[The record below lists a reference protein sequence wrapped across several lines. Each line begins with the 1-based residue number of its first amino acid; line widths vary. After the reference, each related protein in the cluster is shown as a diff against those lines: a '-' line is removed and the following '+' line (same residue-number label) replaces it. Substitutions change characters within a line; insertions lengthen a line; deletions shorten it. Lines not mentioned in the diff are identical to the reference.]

1 MNKRIFQLI
10 LILSGTILHYSG
22 KCAYDNPRNT
32 VQVVVIDAGHGG
44 EDPGALGKLAH
55 ESNIVLPIAL
65 KVGKY
70 IEENF
75 PDVKVIYTRDKDIFI
90 PLYERADIANKAK
103 ADLFISIHANYAK
116 SNKVSGTETYA
127 LGAHRSEQNLEVV
140 MKENSV
146 ITLEEDYT
154 INYEGFDPNSS
165 ESYIIFSLMQNIHLE
180 QSLTFASYVQNQF
193 RERVSRIDRG
203 VKQDIFLVLW
213 RTTMPSVLIETGFI
227 TNASEEKYL
236 MSEDGQTY
244 LASAIYRAFKE
255 YKLDIENKSLFNSIQ
270 QKTEITPG
278 NNLATDDITENIT
291 VFMVQIA
298 SSANQL
304 QENDTLFN
312 EFRNLKV
319 ITKDNSYKY
328 LSGNF
333 STYQEAIDYSKTLSD
348 RYPGA
353 FVVAVK
359 NNKIIPLKEAL
370 QD

>member
-1 MNKRIFQLI
+1 MNKRIFQII
-10 LILSGTILHYSG
+10 LILTGNILYQPC
-22 KCAYDNPRNT
+22 KCAFDNPGNT
-32 VQVVVIDAGHGG
+32 VQVVVIDPGHGG
-44 EDPGALGKLAH
+44 EDPGAVGKLAH
-55 ESNIVLPIAL
+55 ESDIVLPIAL

-75 PDVKVIYTRDKDIFI
+75 PDVKVIYTRDKNILI

-103 ADLFISIHANYAK
+103 ADLFISIHANYANA
-116 SNKVSGTETYA
+116 SKVTGTETYA

-165 ESYIIFSLMQNIHLE
+165 ESYIIFSLMQNIHLG
-180 QSLTFASYVQNQF
+180 QSLTFASYVQRQF

-227 TNASEEKYL
+227 TNPAEEKYL

-244 LASAIYRAFKE
+244 LASAIFRAFKD
-255 YKLDIENKSLFNSIQ
+255 YKLDIENKSLFNSTN
-270 QKTEITPG
+270 QKPGITPD
-278 NNLATDDITENIT
+278 NNLTTDDISEDTA

-298 SSANQL
+298 SFANQL
-304 QENDTLFN
+304 QESDTLYS
-312 EFRNLKV
+312 EFGNLKV
-319 ITKDNSYKY
+319 IIKDNSYKY

-333 STYQEAIDYSKTLSD
+333 STYQEAIDYSKTLCN

>member
-10 LILSGTILHYSG
+10 LILSGIILQYSG
-22 KCAYDNPRNT
+22 KCAFDNPRNT

-44 EDPGALGKLAH
+44 EDPGAVGKLAH
-55 ESNIVLPIAL
+55 ESDIVLSIAL

-70 IEENF
+70 IEDNF

-103 ADLFISIHANYAK
+103 ADLFISIHANYANA
-116 SNKVSGTETYA
+116 SKVTGTETYA

-165 ESYIIFSLMQNIHLE
+165 ESYIIFSLMQNIHLG
-180 QSLTFASYVQNQF
+180 QSLTFASYVQSQF

-213 RTTMPSVLIETGFI
+213 RTTMP
-227 TNASEEKYL
+227 
-236 MSEDGQTY
+236 QTY

-255 YKLDIENKSLFNSIQ
+255 YKLDIESKSLFNSV
-270 QKTEITPG
+270 KPVPEITPSSYQP
-278 NNLATDDITENIT
+278 ADDIPENTT
-291 VFMVQIA
+291 VYMVQIA
-298 SSANQL
+298 SSASQL
-304 QENDTLFN
+304 IETDTLYI

-319 ITKDNSYKY
+319 IVKESSYKY
-328 LSGNF
+328 LSGIF
-333 STYQEAIDYSKTLSD
+333 STYQEAIDYSKTLSE

-353 FVVAVK
+353 FVVAVR
-359 NNKIIPLKEAL
+359 NNKIIPIKEAL

>member
-10 LILSGTILHYSG
+10 LILSGIILQYSG
-22 KCAYDNPRNT
+22 KCAFDNPRNT

-44 EDPGALGKLAH
+44 EDPGAVGKLAH
-55 ESNIVLPIAL
+55 ESDIVLSIAL

-70 IEENF
+70 IEDNF

-103 ADLFISIHANYAK
+103 ADLFISIHANYANA
-116 SNKVSGTETYA
+116 SKVTGTETYA

-165 ESYIIFSLMQNIHLE
+165 ESYIIFSLMQNIHLG
-180 QSLTFASYVQNQF
+180 QSLTFASYVQSQF

-227 TNASEEKYL
+227 TNPTEEKYL

-255 YKLDIENKSLFNSIQ
+255 YKLDIESKSLFNSV
-270 QKTEITPG
+270 KPVPEITPSSYQP
-278 NNLATDDITENIT
+278 ADDIPENTT
-291 VFMVQIA
+291 VYMVQIA
-298 SSANQL
+298 SSASQL
-304 QENDTLFN
+304 IETDTLYI

-319 ITKDNSYKY
+319 IVKESSYKY
-328 LSGNF
+328 LSGIF
-333 STYQEAIDYSKTLSD
+333 STYQEAIDYSKTLSE

-353 FVVAVK
+353 FVVAVR
-359 NNKIIPLKEAL
+359 NNKIIPIKEAL

>member
-1 MNKRIFQLI
+1 
-10 LILSGTILHYSG
+10 
-22 KCAYDNPRNT
+22 
-32 VQVVVIDAGHGG
+32 
-44 EDPGALGKLAH
+44 
-55 ESNIVLPIAL
+55 
-65 KVGKY
+65 
-70 IEENF
+70 
-75 PDVKVIYTRDKDIFI
+75 
-90 PLYERADIANKAK
+90 
-103 ADLFISIHANYAK
+103 
-116 SNKVSGTETYA
+116 
-127 LGAHRSEQNLEVV
+127 
-140 MKENSV
+140 
-146 ITLEEDYT
+146 
-154 INYEGFDPNSS
+154 
-165 ESYIIFSLMQNIHLE
+165 
-180 QSLTFASYVQNQF
+180 
-193 RERVSRIDRG
+193 
-203 VKQDIFLVLW
+203 
-213 RTTMPSVLIETGFI
+213 MPSVLIETGFI

-278 NNLATDDITENIT
+278 NNLAIDDIPENIT

-304 QENDTLFN
+304 QENDTLYN

>member
-1 MNKRIFQLI
+1 MNKRIFQII
-10 LILSGTILHYSG
+10 LILTANILHQPGICSF
-22 KCAYDNPRNT
+22 DNPGNT

-44 EDPGALGKLAH
+44 EDPGALGKSAM
-55 ESNIVLPIAL
+55 EKNIVLPIAL

-75 PDVKVIYTRDKDIFI
+75 PDVKVIYTRDKDTFI
-90 PLYERADIANKAK
+90 PLHERATIANEAK
-103 ADLFISIHANYAK
+103 ADLFISVHANWSK
-116 SNKVSGTETYA
+116 SNKVAGTESYA
-127 LGAHRSEQNLEVV
+127 LGEHLSGQNLEVV

-154 INYEGFDPNSS
+154 LHYEGFDPKSS
-165 ESYIIFSLMQNIHLE
+165 ESYIIFSLIQNIHLV
-180 QSLTFASYVQNQF
+180 QSLTFASFVQNQF
-193 RERVSRIDRG
+193 RERAMRTDRG

-227 TNASEEKYL
+227 SNSSEEKYL
-236 MSEDGQTY
+236 ISDEGQTY
-244 LASAIYRAFKE
+244 LASAIFRAFKE
-255 YKLDIENKSLFNSIQ
+255 YKLDIENKSLFNSTG
-270 QKTEITPG
+270 QKPENIPV
-278 NNLATDDITENIT
+278 NNVTADDIPENIT

-298 SSANQL
+298 SYANQL
-304 QENDTLFN
+304 QENDSLYS
-312 EFRNLKV
+312 EFKDLKV
-319 ITKDNSYKY
+319 IVKDNSYKY

-333 STYQEAIDYSKTLSD
+333 STYDEAIDYSKTLFN